1 MKLIYLIDN
10 ISRVYLINI
19 MSSKKNI
26 ASRASIALTNA
37 RIAAEESNIKESN
50 NLRIDNTNFKN
61 KIIQLEKEIDDIKK
75 KYYESQE
82 EITEYK
88 NKLKEIDLTIN
99 RPLKK
104 NRCE

>member
-1 MKLIYLIDN
+1 
-10 ISRVYLINI
+10 

>member
-1 MKLIYLIDN
+1 
-10 ISRVYLINI
+10 

-26 ASRASIALTNA
+26 ASRARIALTNA
-37 RIAAEESNIKESN
+37 CIAAEEANIKECN
-50 NLRIDNTNFKN
+50 NLQIDNTNFKN